1 MLILL
6 GQLIKKMTTDNNS
19 NLRGI
24 AWFSLHCL
32 LFSLLS
38 IVTKLL
44 LKKFDVFE
52 IIFLQT
58 VGVLPI
64 LLIWVLVK
72 FRNQVTFNIFKV
84 SKWHFIRAFLWAMAT
99 AMYFYAVTQ
108 INLSK
113 AVAISFTVPIFTSI
127 FAVFFLKEKLTS
139 PRVLTLIFGVIGML
153 IIVNPGV
160 HYESAVSWVIAA
172 SILWS
177 ITDILI
183 KMVGKENHAVPIAF
197 YFSFYS
203 ALFCLPLALDDWTMP
218 ESDDILWL
226 LILNLL
232 FMVNMISVVK
242 SYQNAQLTA
251 IMPFTFSQL
260 VFTALIDYLV
270 FAATPEFNTVIGAI
284 VIVISSSC
292 LAYSERKSLTSK

>member
-1 MLILL
+1 MSA
-6 GQLIKKMTTDNNS
+6 NN
-19 NLRGI
+19 NLTGI

-38 IVTKLL
+38 IVTKIL

-72 FRNQVTFNIFKV
+72 FKNQVTFNIFKV
-84 SKWHFIRAFLWAMAT
+84 SKWHFIRAFLWSMAT

-127 FAVFFLKEKLTS
+127 FAVLFLKEKLTS
-139 PRVLTLIFGVIGML
+139 PRVLTLIFGIIGML
-153 IIVNPGV
+153 IIINPGAS
-160 HYESAVSWVIAA
+160 YEPAVAWVIGA

-183 KMVGKENHAVPIAF
+183 KMVGKVSHAVPITF

-203 ALFCLPLALDDWTMP
+203 AIFCLPLALNKWVAI
-218 ESDDILWL
+218 EAGDISWIL
-226 LILNLL
+226 LLNVL
-232 FMVNMISVVK
+232 FVFNMIAVVK

-260 VFTALIDYLV
+260 VFAAVIDYLV
-270 FAATPEFNTVIGAI
+270 FGPVPEFNTIVGAI
-284 VIVISSSC
+284 VIVVSSSC